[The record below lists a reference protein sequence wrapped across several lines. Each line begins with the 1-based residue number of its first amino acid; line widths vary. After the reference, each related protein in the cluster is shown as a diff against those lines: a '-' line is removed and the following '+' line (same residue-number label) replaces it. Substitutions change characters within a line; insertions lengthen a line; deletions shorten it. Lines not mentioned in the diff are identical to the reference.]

1 MTKKRIDRHLILLS
15 AIKIKLRGIEE
26 TRKKGKRPLV
36 VTNFFNYK
44 LKKHGLLL
52 IVFDLWST
60 IFHLCKMEIKFKIGQ
75 RIRFLRE
82 RASMSQ
88 KDLAYT
94 ADLDRSYIASVESG
108 FHYEYRANS

>member
-52 IVFDLWST
+52 IVFDL
-60 IFHLCKMEIKFKIGQ
+60 
-75 RIRFLRE
+75 
-82 RASMSQ
+82 
-88 KDLAYT
+88 
-94 ADLDRSYIASVESG
+94 
-108 FHYEYRANS
+108 